1 MAITGQSIFGL
12 SKFAPKFL
20 LDNFKFWQLNF
31 GFSADPVILDLDL
44 ENFSNFRNLEFH
56 FLRRISE

>member
-44 ENFSNFRNLEFH
+44 ENFSNFFVY
-56 FLRRISE
+56 